1 MTTLAVVPIR
11 SSTPLRQWLLIVA
24 IAAGLIGMHNLVVPA
39 TSTHDAQ
46 PHTVGVAPTHLGMDM
61 GGALMGTAARGVPV
75 ATVVGTAERVADVRA
90 GTGDRVGRVS
100 VSASGCC
107 PCMGA
112 MMGHPC
118 QAVLGADAGAAAEA
132 IVLAATTSSH
142 DAPLPMPGAAARTLP
157 ARSPPSNGVRF
168 SQLGVWR
175 R

>member
-1 MTTLAVVPIR
+1 MSSIGAHGADVNGGMATVGVVPIG
-11 SSTPLRQWLLIVA
+11 STTALRQWLLIIA
-24 IAAGLIGMHNLVVPA
+24 IAAGLIGMHNLVVP
-39 TSTHDAQ
+39 TSSAHGAQ
-46 PHTVGVAPTHLGMDM
+46 PHTVGVAPAHLGMDQGRPPM
-61 GGALMGTAARGVPV
+61 ATAGKADRLVP
-75 ATVVGTAERVADVRA
+75 AAE
-90 GTGDRVGRVS
+90 
-100 VSASGCC
+100 SGCC

-132 IVLAATTSSH
+132 MLLAAMTAPH
-142 DAPLPMPGAAARTLP
+142 DAPLATPSGASSTLP